1 MAKAKT
7 NITPKAVRKSTAAKT
22 PPADDFWPMPE
33 SDAGWTQCAR
43 FSRLAFAVLE
53 SHPHLLGSVG
63 GLKRDFDQVAIALRK
78 MSVLC
83 ATASARI
90 AAARIRAVKAG
101 VRAKPAVKPRKL
113 GVAAG

>member
-7 NITPKAVRKSTAAKT
+7 NITPKAVRKSTAPKGLRK
-22 PPADDFWPMPE
+22 PPDDFWPMPE

-43 FSRLAFAVLE
+43 LSRLAFAVLE
-53 SHPHLLGSVG
+53 SDRYLLGSVT
-63 GLKRDFDQVAIALRK
+63 GLQKEFDEVAIALRK

-90 AAARIRAVKAG
+90 AALRIKVAKAA
-101 VRAKPAVKPRKL
+101 VRAKPVSPAH
-113 GVAAG
+113 